1 MLVELAAANAA
12 FAVIKEA
19 VANGGDI
26 IAAGQHL
33 FSYFD
38 NKSKIQKKAN
48 EGSNKSDMEEF
59 MALEQLKKQEE
70 QLKEMMIYQG
80 RPGLWYDWLKFQSE
94 SKRKREEEERKRAL
108 RKLKFK
114 ERILNIFWW
123 SVLVI
128 VLIGWIIGGV
138 WFYFILKG
146 RN

>member
-19 VANGGDI
+19 VQNGGDL
-26 IAAGQHL
+26 IAAGQQL

-48 EGSNKSDMEEF
+48 ENNNKSDMEEF

-70 QLKEMMIYQG
+70 ELKTMMIYQG
-80 RPGLWYDWLKFQSE
+80 RPGLWYDWLKFQSDAR
-94 SKRKREEEERKRAL
+94 KKREEAERQAAL
-108 RKLKFK
+108 KKLKFREK
-114 ERILNIFWW
+114 ISNIFWW
-123 SVLVI
+123 SLLSVALAVWIAVAIWAVI
-128 VLIGWIIGGV
+128 VFKV
-138 WFYFILKG
+138 

>member
-1 MLVELAAANAA
+1 MLAELALANAS

-48 EGSNKSDMEEF
+48 EGGNKSDMEEF

-70 QLKEMMIYQG
+70 ELKTMMIYQG
-80 RPGLWYDWLKFQSE
+80 RPGLWYDWLKFQSDAR
-94 SKRKREEEERKRAL
+94 KKREEAERKEAL
-108 RKLKFK
+108 RKLQLK
-114 ERILNIFWW
+114 EKILNIFWW
-123 SVLVI
+123 SVLFIVLAVWIAAAIWAVI
-128 VLIGWIIGGV
+128 VFKV
-138 WFYFILKG
+138 

>member
-19 VANGGDI
+19 VQNGGDL
-26 IAAGQHL
+26 IAAGQQL

-48 EGSNKSDMEEF
+48 ENNNKSDMEEF

-70 QLKEMMIYQG
+70 ELKTMMIYQG
-80 RPGLWYDWLKFQSE
+80 RPGLWYDWLKFQSDAR
-94 SKRKREEEERKRAL
+94 KKREEAERLEAL
-108 RKLKFK
+108 RKLRLK

-123 SVLVI
+123 SVLAVVLTAWIAAAIWAVI
-128 VLIGWIIGGV
+128 VFKI
-138 WFYFILKG
+138 